1 MLNPTQT
8 PTQVIDH
15 KYSAR
20 MYCYELRTVVLD
32 TKGIGVAQGS
42 SLDSIQQSGPE
53 RALSLKS
60 AATNT
65 QGIDNNIHLEFHELE
80 NILLNANGVAGDG
93 T

>member
-42 SLDSIQQSGPE
+42 SLDSIQHSGPE

-60 AATNT
+60 AATNIRE
-65 QGIDNNIHLEFHELE
+65 IDHNVRLEFHE
-80 NILLNANGVAGDG
+80 I
-93 T
+93 

>member
-1 MLNPTQT
+1 
-8 PTQVIDH
+8 
-15 KYSAR
+15 

-80 NILLNANGVAGDG
+80 NILLNANWVAGDG
-93 T
+93 TWKTWVKSILINMS